1 MKNVINAAT
10 MAANLF
16 HPAAAMPVEDWKV
29 SQVLVTPELAREW
42 LKHNTRNRKLR
53 RALVRRYALIMQ
65 SGNWMLTPEGI
76 IFDSNGD
83 LIQGQH
89 RLNAVAES
97 ETPAWM
103 IVWTNVNPDVF
114 KALDRGA
121 PRSYADALQLPK
133 KLAECAR
140 YAASICVGRA
150 NTTDEEVKYMADFI
164 GDTHDELMAYC
175 GAQATLFATVPFR
188 LAATIRILCGDGE
201 YAKSVYRNLVLGH
214 VSDLPVIGQWAIG
227 QAMRGALQSA
237 GGVHTENNFCTAWRL
252 FDPANSDLKFLRPT
266 NEKTLAEVRA
276 LICAKEGS
284 A

>member
-10 MAANLF
+10 MAASLF
-16 HPAAAMPVEDWKV
+16 HPLTAIPVEDWKV

-42 LKHNTRNRKLR
+42 LKHNIGNRKLR
-53 RALVRRYALIMQ
+53 KALVRRYALIMKR
-65 SGNWMLTPEGI
+65 GNWMLTPEGI

-89 RLNAVAES
+89 RLSAVS
-97 ETPAWM
+97 ETEAPVWM
-103 IVWTNVNPDVF
+103 MVWTNVDPEVF

-121 PRSYADALQLPK
+121 PRSYADALK
-133 KLAECAR
+133 IDRKLAQCAR

-150 NTTDEEVKYMADFI
+150 STTDEEVEYMADFI
-164 GDTHDELMAYC
+164 GKAHDELIAHC
-175 GAQATLFATVPFR
+175 GAQSTLFATVPFR

-201 YAKSVYRNLVLGH
+201 YAKSVYRSLVLGH
-214 VSDLPVIGQWAIG
+214 VSDLPVIGQWAVG
-227 QAMRGALQSA
+227 QAVRGSLQSA
-237 GGVHTENNFCTAWRL
+237 GGVSTENNFCTAWRL
-252 FDPANSDLKFLRPT
+252 FDPSNSDLKFLRPT
-266 NEKTLAEVRA
+266 NDKTLAEIRT